1 MESILNEKH
10 VFNILQFLA
19 AKGTVKRN
27 EMLEIVPSN
36 AYLDK
41 ILPKLQKVG
50 YITVETKT
58 MGRKIILISPTSK
71 GRIVAENLEHLEE
84 PRISGVQT
92 K

>member
-1 MESILNEKH
+1 MIIIFIALLTLLYCQMESILNEKH

-58 MGRKIILISPTSK
+58 MGRKHK
-71 GRIVAENLEHLEE
+71 
-84 PRISGVQT
+84 
-92 K
+92 